1 VVPDLS
7 IVTSGH
13 DVSDARLHRVAA
25 ACVRAGLLVEVLA
38 LGDSAAAPEGVSVRT
53 RGRGSVAR
61 RAVNAMDFARRAR
74 GRVVL
79 AMDPDSL
86 LACLAIGRLRRGVV
100 VADVH
105 EDYLSLLRDRQWASG
120 AAGRPASA
128 VARFATWA
136 AARADLTVV
145 ADEHVPPTRARARMV
160 VRNLPDLTMLPGPS
174 PRDET
179 PRALYVG
186 DVRESRGLWHM
197 LDVMDQAV
205 DWHLD
210 VVGHVA
216 AADQGEADRRLRGSG
231 LAGRVRFHGR
241 MPPEQAWTF
250 ARGAWCGLVMLKD
263 TPAFRDAMP
272 SKLFEY
278 LACGLGVLV
287 TDLPRQRE
295 LVERIGAGRVV
306 DNGPDTVRQS
316 VEQLQRWA
324 DHPVELD
331 VCRANATRWAA
342 SKATSSD
349 YDGLAIRLVKLASAR
364 G

>member
-1 VVPDLS
+1 MPDLS

-13 DVSDARLHRVAA
+13 DVADARLHRLAA
-25 ACVRAGLLVEVLA
+25 ACLRAGLSVEVLA
-38 LGDSAAAPEGVSVRT
+38 LGDASAAPEGVSVHT

-61 RAVNAMDFARRAR
+61 RAGTALDFARRSR
-74 GRVVL
+74 GRVLL
-79 AMDPDSL
+79 AMDPDST
-86 LACLAIGRLRRGVV
+86 LACLAIGRLRRRAV

-120 AAGRPASA
+120 PAGFAASA
-128 VARFATWA
+128 VARLATRA

-145 ADEHVPPTRARARMV
+145 ADEHVPPTRTRNRMV

-186 DVRESRGLWHM
+186 DVRGSRGLWHM
-197 LDVMDQAV
+197 LDVLEQAV

-210 VVGHVA
+210 VVGPVA
-216 AADQGEADRRLRGSG
+216 AADQDEADRRVKGSG

-250 ARGAWCGLVMLKD
+250 ARGAWCGFVMLAD
-263 TPAFRDAMP
+263 TPAFREAMP

-278 LACGLGVLV
+278 LACGLGVVV

-306 DNGPDTVRQS
+306 GNGPDTVGQS

-324 DHPVELD
+324 DSPAELD

-342 SKATSSD
+342 SSATASD
-349 YDGLAIRLVKLASAR
+349 YDALAARLVRLASAR